1 MSDLTDV
8 MNELDKLSKLV
19 MALKDE
25 HESDE
30 PICTGGSRCGCDECF
45 DERAGKMQPK
55 KEYVFVPRPKNNA
68 SPMPHALQGHALQ
81 GKDDVHPQ
89 GREHDNGHDPI
100 DTFLDKLLE
109 KAVEDTR
116 RAKLQIEQE
125 KIMHEQSLD
134 PTMPV
139 YTTVDGRRHAD
150 MRHMALPQI
159 RQWAQNLSYDAY
171 MRHKDM
177 CFILPNGIKSKDDV
191 LRVMNPPKPKSSV
204 MNMFKDMIGM
214 KSG

>member
-68 SPMPHALQGHALQ
+68 SPMP
-81 GKDDVHPQ
+81 KDDVH
-89 GREHDNGHDPI
+89 PI

-177 CFILPNGIKSKDDV
+177 PFILPDGIKSKDDV

>member
-45 DERAGKMQPK
+45 DERAGKTQPK

-68 SPMPHALQGHALQ
+68 SPMPHALQG
-81 GKDDVHPQ
+81 KDDVH
-89 GREHDNGHDPI
+89 PI

-177 CFILPNGIKSKDDV
+177 PFILPDGIKSKDDV

>member
-1 MSDLTDV
+1 MSMNQMNPYARAAVDAAV
-8 MNELDKLSKLV
+8 MNVLMNVLVRRNPRKSMSLCLD
-19 MALKDE
+19 LKTM
-25 HESDE
+25 
-30 PICTGGSRCGCDECF
+30 PLPC
-45 DERAGKMQPK
+45 
-55 KEYVFVPRPKNNA
+55 
-68 SPMPHALQGHALQ
+68 PMLC
-81 GKDDVHPQ
+81 
-89 GREHDNGHDPI
+89 RE
-100 DTFLDKLLE
+100 
-109 KAVEDTR
+109 
-116 RAKLQIEQE
+116 
-125 KIMHEQSLD
+125 SLD

-177 CFILPNGIKSKDDV
+177 PFILPDGIKSKDDV